1 MRQAYLICINAL
13 NDYVFYHV
21 YTLFFPH
28 IHLQKSDRKEI
39 PNGQMKF

>member
-21 YTLFFPH
+21 YTLFFSSYTPTEVWS
-28 IHLQKSDRKEI
+28 KR
-39 PNGQMKF
+39 NT